1 MKRWRLAVGLLA
13 VVFYA
18 LLSHWLTVVASGRP
32 WAVAALLGPLWAA
45 AVLVAAQRRQLALLT
60 ALALVAVLVAAV
72 VLNAGPADLNRLYL
86 LQHAGIH
93 ALLGLSFALTL
104 RRGHEPL
111 ISRMAR
117 TVHGGLAPDMAADM
131 AAYCR
136 RLTGVWVLYFG
147 AMTGLSVWVYLNLA
161 WSLWSMLANVITPA
175 AIAALF
181 VGEYLLR
188 YWWHPEFERATLMDA
203 VRAYRLREANAKSA
217 GS

>member
-13 VVFYA
+13 VVGYA

-32 WAVAALLGPLWAA
+32 WAVAALLGPLWAT

-72 VLNAGPADLNRLYL
+72 VLTGGPTDLNRLYL

-117 TVHGGLAPDMAADM
+117 TVHGRLAADM

-136 RLTGVWVLYFG
+136 RLTRVWVLYFW

-161 WSLWSMLANVITPA
+161 WPLWSMLANVITPA

>member
-1 MKRWRLAVGLLA
+1 MKPWRLAVGLLA
-13 VVFYA
+13 VVAYA
-18 LLSHWLTVVASGRP
+18 LLSHWLTVVASGKP

-72 VLNAGPADLNRLYL
+72 VLNGGPTDLNRLYL

-93 ALLGLSFALTL
+93 ALLGLSFALSL

-111 ISRMAR
+111 INRMAR
-117 TVHGGLAPDMAADM
+117 TVHGRLAADM

-136 RLTGVWVLYFG
+136 RLTWVWVLYFG

-161 WSLWSMLANVITPA
+161 WPLWSMLANVITPA
-175 AIAALF
+175 SIAALF

-188 YWWHPEFERATLMDA
+188 YWWHPEFHRATLMDA
-203 VRAYRLREANAKSA
+203 VRAYRLHDTSAKSV
-217 GS
+217 GT